1 MGKLTIGQRVKKID
15 ANGKKMTKKDQSH
28 GTYRAKRHP
37 NSKRVKQRGCTSS
50 CGRLN
55 KGDILCVE
63 YWSVSVNV

>member
-37 NSKRVKQRGCTSS
+37 NSKRVRNGS
-50 CGRLN
+50 CSNLMW
-55 KGDILCVE
+55 KIK
-63 YWSVSVNV
+63 